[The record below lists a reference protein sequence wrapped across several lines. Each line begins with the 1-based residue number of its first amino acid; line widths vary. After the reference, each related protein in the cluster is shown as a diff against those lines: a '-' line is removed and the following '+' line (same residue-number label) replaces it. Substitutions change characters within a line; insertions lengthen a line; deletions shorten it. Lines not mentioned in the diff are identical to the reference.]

1 MSSRASATLRIELP
15 ARLLADALAAAT
27 WVALGLAV
35 VVWLVLA
42 GDVAAVTGLATLLG
56 FVAAK
61 SLFAVHGRRRRPCR
75 VELAWDGRVRVTY
88 DGGRVIECADAAG
101 HRVLGRT
108 VYLRWAPAGPGY
120 GPGGSVWLT
129 PWDVPAVDL
138 RRLAVGLRCS
148 AGRLE
153 V

>member
-27 WVALGLAV
+27 WLALGLTV
-35 VVWLVLA
+35 VAWLVLA
-42 GDVAAVTGLATLLG
+42 GDFATVTGLTALLG
-56 FVAAK
+56 FVAAM
-61 SLFAVHGRRRRPCR
+61 SLFATHGRRRRPCR
-75 VELAWDGRVRVTY
+75 VELARDGRLRVTY
-88 DGGRVIECADAAG
+88 DDGRVIECADAAG

-108 VYLRWAPAGPGY
+108 VYLRGAPAGPGY

-153 V
+153 M